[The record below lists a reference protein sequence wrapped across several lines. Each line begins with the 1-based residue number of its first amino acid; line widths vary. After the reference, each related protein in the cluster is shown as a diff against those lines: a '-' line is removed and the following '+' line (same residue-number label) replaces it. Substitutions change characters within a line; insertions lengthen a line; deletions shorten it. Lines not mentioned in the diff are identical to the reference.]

1 MARVEHPLRH
11 MQFGIAWLLWE
22 LRPAALRNTDYSILR
37 FVQVILISCH
47 VALWALVLVLVLAKL
62 HAMAG
67 GFAALLLGHAIE
79 WIVLVVGL
87 SLLCSIGALL

>member
-1 MARVEHPLRH
+1 

-22 LRPAALRNTDYSILR
+22 LRPAALLNTDSILR
-37 FVQVILISCH
+37 FVQVILISSH
-47 VALWALVLVLVLAKL
+47 VALWALVRKL

-79 WIVLVVGL
+79 WIVLVVGM